1 MPTFETTR
9 SVPFTAEQMFAVVA
23 DVERYPEY
31 VPLCEALHVRSRE
44 ERGDETILVATMTV
58 GYRAI
63 KESFTSRVTLRPAQ
77 NQIAVA
83 YLDGPFSHMN
93 NRWSFRD
100 VARGSEVHFYIDY
113 AFASRM
119 LALVMGAVFDKA
131 VRKYAEAFED
141 RARALYGVPGRTVGN
156 KT

>member
-1 MPTFETTR
+1 VPTYETTR
-9 SVPFTAEQMFAVVA
+9 AVPFSAEQMFAVVA
-23 DVERYPEY
+23 DVERYPEF
-31 VPLCEALHVRSRE
+31 VPLCEALNVRTRE
-44 ERGDETILVATMTV
+44 QQGDETVLIATMSV

-63 KESFTSRVTLRPAQ
+63 REAFTSRVVLRPGKKE
-77 NQIAVA
+77 IGVT

-100 VARGSEVHFYIDY
+100 TPTGSEVHFYIDY

-131 VRKYAEAFED
+131 VRKYGEAFEE
-141 RARALYGVPGRTVGN
+141 RARVLYGAPVRRPAAT
-156 KT
+156 